1 MSSPKQL
8 AEAALRV
15 MTVVRELPIHE
26 KAAVLGLV
34 GTMLQAEAKSLELTE
49 TQTQRALLRA
59 DPASMVVGDEH
70 YREQ

>member
-34 GTMLQAEAKSLELTE
+34 GTMLQAEAKSLELAAAE
-49 TQTQRALLRA
+49 DERAARKGPW
-59 DPASMVVGDEH
+59 PAPPVGDEH